1 MSKTS
6 LLRALRGE
14 ELRDKYPQI
23 IEHCKISSKI
33 SLGIEEL
40 QKAIAE
46 SATKLLMAI
55 RTPHIK
61 V

>member
-1 MSKTS
+1 MLVVGEGGVGKTS
-6 LLRALRGE
+6 LLRTLRGE

-40 QKAIAE
+40 
-46 SATKLLMAI
+46 
-55 RTPHIK
+55 
-61 V
+61 